1 MTGRNCCSL
10 LRYLYKLRDLHT
22 DCENFTEAAYTL
34 LLHAE
39 LLQVPGFGDKSATKT
54 CPGLEDRG
62 LPRKAEVSL

>member
-1 MTGRNCCSL
+1 MSLEKAFISGCSLGYRSPSHQGIAFAL

-39 LLQVPGFGDKSATKT
+39 LLQV
-54 CPGLEDRG
+54 CRG
-62 LPRKAEVSL
+62 LGFK